1 MNVKIVDCS
10 ICSVKYLPR
19 VFGKPLPG
27 EVVCGGDTAYFEFN
41 SSHNVVIGDDNEPCF
56 GPGKAC
62 FLQAGDEIIAQVRE
76 VRRGHYVVTAW
87 THIRD
92 WEKALEELAKP
103 KLAKPAPAIP
113 VPVLQVQPALA
124 FPVPVLQ
131 VATVAAAVSA
141 VKNQTGRDRR
151 GIFKPTPRSTEVPV
165 LPVSPDEASC
175 LKAVDRLENLPPVTV
190 EITAECSAAPAPTQT
205 STAEKVA
212 KQ

>member
-1 MNVKIVDCS
+1 MKIENCHICLVK
-10 ICSVKYLPR
+10 LTPR
-19 VFGKPLPG
+19 VIGKPLPG
-27 EVVCGGDTAYFEFN
+27 EVVCGGDIAYFEFN
-41 SSHNVVIGDDNEPCF
+41 SSHNVVIDDDNEPCF

-151 GIFKPTPRSTEVPV
+151 GIFKPTPKLVEVPV
-165 LPVSPDEASC
+165 SPVSVSSDEAC
-175 LKAVDRLENLPPVTV
+175 LEAVGRLENLPPA
-190 EITAECSAAPAPTQT
+190 EATAECYTAPAPTQT
-205 STAEKVA
+205 STTEKVA